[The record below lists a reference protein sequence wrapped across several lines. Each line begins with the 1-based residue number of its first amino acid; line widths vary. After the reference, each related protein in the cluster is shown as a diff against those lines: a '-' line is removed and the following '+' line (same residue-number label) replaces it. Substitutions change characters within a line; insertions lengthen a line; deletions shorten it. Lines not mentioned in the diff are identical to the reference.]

1 MLVKTIQKTLKNW
14 QVRIILA
21 NLKAQYPDLL
31 EYTYNTFMHDCRR
44 KIQWKAVPKT
54 EQGKT

>member
-1 MLVKTIQKTLKNW
+1 MSIIDTHVSDDRHLSVIDTLH
-14 QVRIILA
+14 
-21 NLKAQYPDLL
+21 YPDLL